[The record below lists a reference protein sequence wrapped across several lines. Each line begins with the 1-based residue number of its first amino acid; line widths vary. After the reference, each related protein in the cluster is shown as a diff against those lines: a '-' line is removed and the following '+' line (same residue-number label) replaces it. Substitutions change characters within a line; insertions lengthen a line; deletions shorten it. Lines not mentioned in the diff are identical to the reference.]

1 MSDSLAPQVHDAS
14 STETPALDA
23 MPITQHLM
31 VLRKHLFKI
40 VGALIAIFFCL
51 LPFANKTYIALSE
64 PLKHKEMEEPRQNS
78 SHPLKSRM
86 PPSA

>member
-40 VGALIAIFFCL
+40 VGALIAIFFCF
-51 LPFANKTYIALSE
+51 LPFARTPYLAFSV
-64 PLKHKEMEEPRQNS
+64 PL
-78 SHPLKSRM
+78 
-86 PPSA
+86 